1 MRIYAEK
8 IYLDKNIKH
17 ISDEL
22 EIEITSIR
30 PDLGSYLIYDIK
42 GLSFI
47 QDAANPRQLIYID
60 FLKGK

>member
-30 PDLGSYLIYDIK
+30 PNLGSYLVYDIK

-47 QDAANPRQLIYID
+47 QDAANSRR
-60 FLKGK
+60 